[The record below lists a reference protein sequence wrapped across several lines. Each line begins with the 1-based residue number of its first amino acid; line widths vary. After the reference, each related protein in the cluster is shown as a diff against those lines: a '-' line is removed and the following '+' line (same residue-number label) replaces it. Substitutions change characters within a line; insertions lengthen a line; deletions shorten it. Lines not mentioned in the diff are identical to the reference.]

1 MPHGLAMGPDGGDF
15 VAVDPRFFQQ
25 PVNGLAEMIGEL
37 PVQFC
42 QGVSFRALPRKDPGA
57 EFTGQVR
64 RIGQAQS
71 GQDIGCVGV
80 KSDQRGIHAIATG
93 AGDHADEKRSLHS
106 LLA

>member
-1 MPHGLAMGPDGGDF
+1 VGSDGGDF
-15 VAVDPRFFQQ
+15 VAADSCFFQQ

-42 QGVSFRALPRKDPGA
+42 QGVSFRTPPRKDPRA
-57 EFTGQVR
+57 EFTGQAR

-71 GQDIGCVGV
+71 GQDIGRVGM

-93 AGDHADEKRSLHS
+93 AGDHADVERSLHS